1 MEIED
6 ILNPTLFI
14 EPEEV
19 KRPEPVTRPEPE
31 PVIEKFVSR
40 KGKKRLVDLKK
51 TCKIV
56 LRKGKKRLVDLK
68 KTCKIVLLGDTA
80 AGKSCLIENY
90 LCNTFSDD
98 YEPTVLDIFRGP
110 RNINGEKVELEIHDT
125 SGDEHVASN
134 RKVVYKDGD
143 LFLLCC
149 NSVQNSNSYQGSSI
163 ENIPKWI

>member
-31 PVIEKFVSR
+31 PVIEKFVS
-40 KGKKRLVDLKK
+40 
-51 TCKIV
+51 
-56 LRKGKKRLVDLK
+56 RKGKKRLVDLK